1 MNTKTI
7 AGSIA
12 LTLAAAG
19 AGYVETRPTVFLVTS
34 TDGGSGSGCVIP
46 DCRSRLLPSGWDEQ
60 HAPVDC
66 LAGGPYAMGGPPR
79 WRGCS
84 VFAAEYAVG
93 SECLPARCSVVAGA
107 DPLAPVP

>member
-34 TDGGSGSGCVIP
+34 TDGGSGCVIP

-79 WRGCS
+79 RRGCS

>member
-1 MNTKTI
+1 MTPRTI
-7 AGSIA
+7 TAAIA
-12 LTLAAAG
+12 VTLASAG
-19 AGYVETRPTVFLVTS
+19 TAYVETRPTQFLVTS
-34 TDGGSGSGCVIP
+34 TDAGTGCVIP
-46 DCRSRLLPSGWDEQ
+46 DCRNRLLPTGWEEQ

-66 LAGGPYAMGGPPR
+66 LASGPYSMGGPPR

-93 SECLPARCSVVAGA
+93 SQCLPARCSVVAGE

>member
-34 TDGGSGSGCVIP
+34 TDGGSGCVIP

-84 VFAAEYAVG
+84 VRHKPRF
-93 SECLPARCSVVAGA
+93 SRWCRSRLPRRSRWGNGH
-107 DPLAPVP
+107 